1 MSVEIKHITFKGCY
15 FSTPMEA
22 VKKFMCP
29 GPCDPD
35 CPLYPAMR
43 LQNGNYAHMC
53 HEEIVTRYP
62 QKVLDAIGCSYQG
75 IETKDPEPDKAEDG
89 NHYVAIIRSGAVRD
103 AQVCE
108 DDELDP
114 VTSEWHDV
122 KEPELY
128 LGIFKGSREEAR
140 KKAAEYGCTH
150 LLNIRLIKLD

>member
-1 MSVEIKHITFKGCY
+1 MSIEIKHITRNGDY
-15 FSTPMEA
+15 FDTPLEA

-29 GPCDPD
+29 GPCSPD
-35 CPLYPAMR
+35 CPLYPAIR
-43 LQNGNYAHMC
+43 IENGTYAHMC
-53 HEEIVTRYP
+53 HPDNVAKYP
-62 QKVLDAIGCSYQG
+62 QKILDAIGASYQAV
-75 IETKDPEPDKAEDG
+75 ETDPPEKNE
-89 NHYVAIIRSGAVRD
+89 NQYVAVIRSGAVRD

-114 VTSEWHDV
+114 ITSKWHDI

-128 LGIFKGSREEAR
+128 LGIFQGTREEAR